1 MPTQEREK
9 NTEASLDNFL
19 ARIQALE
26 AQVSSFSEAER
37 DTVNALRL
45 SIDALNKEAFARL
58 IRALKSNPAALS
70 AMKEAISD
78 ELVYTVLRH
87 HELIKPALA
96 ERIEKALATVRPF
109 LESHGGDVELIAVEP
124 PDSVTIRLKGA
135 CGNCPA
141 SELTLKEGV
150 EKAIKEECPEIVEIK
165 RASSLPGGR
174 CASSG
179 PAIAFISPFADQ
191 SDTGWLFAADFD
203 AVPDAGV
210 GAFDVEGRSILLSR
224 FGEKITC
231 YENACAHMGM
241 PLDGGEFKDGILTCP
256 HHQFQYDLESG
267 ECLTAPEVQLHTHA
281 VRVKGNSVEVKL
293 S

>member
-9 NTEASLDNFL
+9 STEATFDNLL

-26 AQVSSFSEAER
+26 IEVSSFSESER
-37 DTVNALRL
+37 NTVNALRL

-70 AMKEAISD
+70 AMKDAIKD
-78 ELVYTVLRH
+78 DLVYSVLRH

-96 ERIEKALATVRPF
+96 ERIEKALASVRPF

-124 PDSVTIRLKGA
+124 PSSVTIRLKGA
-135 CGNCPA
+135 CSNCPA
-141 SELTLKEGV
+141 SDLTLREGV
-150 EKAIKEECPEIVEIK
+150 EKAIREVCPEIVEIK
-165 RASSLPGGR
+165 RASSLPGGQ

-179 PAIAFISPFADQ
+179 QAIAFISPFADQ
-191 SDTGWLFAADFD
+191 SEAGWLFAAAFE
-203 AVPDAGV
+203 AIPDAGV
-210 GAFDVEGRSILLSR
+210 GVFDVQGRSILLSR

-241 PLDGGEFKDGILTCP
+241 PLDGGVFKDGILTCP
-256 HHQFQYDLESG
+256 HHQFQYHLESG

-281 VRVKGNSVEVKL
+281 VRVKGKDVEVKL